1 MRVVKT
7 FGLCL
12 SLFFFLAGCATQH
25 YSPEVWNSDTQK
37 AKAFVV
43 QWANGN
49 YGTASVDFNDALKHS
64 STPQNLQ
71 DTWNQIT
78 AIYGDYRGIG
88 ETTTA
93 EFSGKPIIIVNV
105 LCKKGPLSLH
115 VVFDTDGKIAGFVW
129 NN

>member
-1 MRVVKT
+1 MRGIT
-7 FGLCL
+7 TLGLCL
-12 SLFFFLAGCATQH
+12 SLVYVLTSCATQH
-25 YSPEVWNSDTQK
+25 YSAEVWNTDTQK

-49 YGTASVDFNDALKHS
+49 YGTASVDFNDALMHTA
-64 STPQNLQ
+64 TPQNLQ
-71 DTWNQIT
+71 ATWNQIT
-78 AIYGDYRGIG
+78 AIYGDYQGIG
-88 ETTTA
+88 ETSTS
-93 EFSGKPIIIVNV
+93 EISGKPIIIVNV